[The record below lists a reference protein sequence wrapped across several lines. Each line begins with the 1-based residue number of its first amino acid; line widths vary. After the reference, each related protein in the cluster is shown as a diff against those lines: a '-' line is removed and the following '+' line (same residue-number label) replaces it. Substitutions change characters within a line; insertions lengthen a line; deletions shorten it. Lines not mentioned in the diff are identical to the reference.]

1 MAINS
6 KFSADL
12 GLKTDADLQVDGNV
26 TVSGNLT
33 VNGTQTT
40 VNSSTTSVEDS
51 MLELANAN
59 VSSDTLDIG
68 IYGNYDDGLGDG
80 VSEYTGF
87 FRDATD
93 STWKLFDGLE
103 AEPTTTV
110 NTSGTGYTL
119 ADLQVGDL
127 TATTLTATNALTGS
141 SITYPTSDGTNG
153 QFLKTNGSGALSFGD
168 IPAGYSDSDVESY
181 LNSETKLGIG
191 TSSPSENALVSF
203 HSESSNPGFNL
214 TTGQDS
220 NTPMA
225 QIGYNP
231 GGGYFLRLGDASN
244 NEDIMFRT
252 YGATV
257 LNGGQ
262 VQIGS
267 ATGSYT
273 FAQKLIVGDGDSN
286 DGITI
291 QSGTTHQGN
300 VAFNKG
306 GGTTADGRILYQHDT
321 NYMSFFTNNTE
332 RMRLNNAGDAHIG
345 LNDNDMQLFLGSVGG
360 AFGSNSSNNVRASG
374 SNLMLNTPGQ
384 FIVEKEGSLGILM
397 DTDKSFYVRPATSA
411 DNFGMYV
418 RTSNSADTGMKI
430 GRTGTNNAE
439 MGIKVSSQGS
449 NSFASFKFAIS
460 DATTWSSDD
469 WFKLKVSGEMD
480 GNFNDTSD
488 QNLKENIV
496 SIPNGDLAKVMQLNP
511 VTFDWKNEVSRNDQ
525 TGFIAQEVETIFPN
539 EVLGDAYDVEVEG
552 SGKSINTIGLLSHTV
567 KALQELKTLVDTLET
582 RITTLESE

>member
-1 MAINS
+1 MATNS
-6 KFSADL
+6 KFNADL

-40 VNSSTTSVEDS
+40 VNSTTTSVEDS

-59 VSSDTLDIG
+59 TSSDTLDIG

-103 AEPTTTV
+103 SEPTTTV

-127 TATTLTATNALTGS
+127 TATTLTATNTLTGS

-153 QFLKTNGSGALSFGD
+153 QVLKTNGSGALSFGNFSLD
-168 IPAGYSDSDVESY
+168 ALSDCTISASTPNATTNPPYAGAMWIEEDTGDVYVCTNATTDNNTWVKTGSAD
-181 LNSETKLGIG
+181 GIV
-191 TSSPSENALVSF
+191 TSGSNTIIQSPDDTNVI
-203 HSESSNPGFNL
+203 HVNNSSN
-214 TTGQDS
+214 
-220 NTPMA
+220 
-225 QIGYNP
+225 
-231 GGGYFLRLGDASN
+231 
-244 NEDIMFRT
+244 
-252 YGATV
+252 
-257 LNGGQ
+257 

-332 RMRLNNAGDAHIG
+332 RMRLNNAGDGHIG
-345 LNDNDMQLFLGSVGG
+345 LNDNDIQLFLGSVGG
-360 AFGSNSSNNVRASG
+360 AFGGNSTNNVRASD

-384 FIVEKEGSLGILM
+384 FIVEKSGSLGLLM
-397 DTDKSFYVRPATSA
+397 DTDKTLYVRPATGS
-411 DNFGMYV
+411 DDFGMYV
-418 RTSNSADTGMKI
+418 RTSNSADTGIRI

-439 MGIKVSSQGS
+439 MGIKVSSNGS
-449 NSFASFKFAIS
+449 SSFASFKFAIS
-460 DATTWSSDD
+460 DAVSWSSDD

-511 VTFDWKNEVSRNDQ
+511 VTFDWKNAVSRNDQ

-567 KALQELKTLVDTLET
+567 KALQELKTVVDTLEA
-582 RITTLESE
+582 RIATLESA

>member
-1 MAINS
+1 MATNS
-6 KFSADL
+6 KFNADL

-40 VNSSTTSVEDS
+40 VNSTTTSVEDS
-51 MLELANAN
+51 MLELANSN
-59 VSSDTLDIG
+59 LSSDTLDIG

-103 AEPTTTV
+103 SEPTTTV

-127 TATTLTATNALTGS
+127 TATTLTATNTLTGS

-153 QFLKTNGSGALSFGD
+153 QVLKTNGSGALSFGNFSLD
-168 IPAGYSDSDVESY
+168 ALSDCTISASTPNATTNPPYAGAMWIEEDTGDVYVCTNATTDNNTWVKTGSAD
-181 LNSETKLGIG
+181 GIV
-191 TSSPSENALVSF
+191 TSGSNTIIQSPDDTNVI
-203 HSESSNPGFNL
+203 HVNNSSN
-214 TTGQDS
+214 
-220 NTPMA
+220 
-225 QIGYNP
+225 
-231 GGGYFLRLGDASN
+231 
-244 NEDIMFRT
+244 
-252 YGATV
+252 
-257 LNGGQ
+257 

-332 RMRLNNAGDAHIG
+332 RMRLNNAGDGHIG
-345 LNDNDMQLFLGSVGG
+345 LNDNDIQLFLGSVGG
-360 AFGSNSSNNVRASG
+360 AFGGNSTNNVRASD

-384 FIVEKEGSLGILM
+384 FIVEKSGSLGLLM
-397 DTDKSFYVRPATSA
+397 DTDKTFYVRPATSS

-418 RTSNSADTGMKI
+418 RTSNSADTGIRI

-439 MGIKVSSQGS
+439 MGIKVSSNGS
-449 NSFASFKFAIS
+449 SSFASFKFAIS
-460 DATTWSSDD
+460 DAVSWSSDD

-567 KALQELKTLVDTLET
+567 KALQELKTVVDTLEA
-582 RITTLESE
+582 RIATLESA